1 MEIVADKLC
10 WEGGEFKAEFKKR
23 GRVRS
28 RLESRGV
35 FCLYRFG
42 SSCLDETLFRH
53 SSVLLHSC
61 AVPEGGGWAVMN
73 DDPWMNFKSCR

>member
-1 MEIVADKLC
+1 M
-10 WEGGEFKAEFKKR
+10 
-23 GRVRS
+23 
-28 RLESRGV
+28 
-35 FCLYRFG
+35 YRFG

-73 DDPWMNFKSCR
+73 NDPWMDFKSCASCSDVKAKSGGLEPEVMVHVDYVPRSRRSGGM